1 MFVLSKVK
9 NETIQSGALNDFLM
23 VFNEAYTEK
32 SHNKVQWEDPKVLSN
47 M

>member
-9 NETIQSGALNDFLM
+9 NETIQRGALNDFLM
-23 VFNEAYTEK
+23 VFNQAKIEK
-32 SHNKVQWEDPKVLSN
+32 HHDKEQWEDPKVLSN